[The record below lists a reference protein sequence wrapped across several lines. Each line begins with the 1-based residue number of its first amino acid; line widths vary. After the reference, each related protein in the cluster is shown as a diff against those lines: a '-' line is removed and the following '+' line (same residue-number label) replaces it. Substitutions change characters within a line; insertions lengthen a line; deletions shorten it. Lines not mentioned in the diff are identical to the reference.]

1 MFSKKQRLAI
11 ENILILAQYA
21 RDNSVASEE
30 DEKIILKSISLVEEM
45 LGIKK
50 QKQKK
55 TEIAETLKKE
65 INSRLN
71 P

>member
-30 DEKIILKSISLVEEM
+30 DEKIILKSISVVEEM